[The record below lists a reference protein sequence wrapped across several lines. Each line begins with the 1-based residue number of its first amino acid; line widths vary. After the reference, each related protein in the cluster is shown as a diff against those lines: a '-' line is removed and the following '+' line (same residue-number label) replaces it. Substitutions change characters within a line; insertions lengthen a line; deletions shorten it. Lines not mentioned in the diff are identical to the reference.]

1 MRSMADDMEWTS
13 HARVVRAGLR
23 RFADEG
29 HWCWTRE
36 NLDELLR
43 PYALGDPRSQQLLG
57 ELAAKGAAE
66 MTMENDACSL
76 RILDPSLI

>member
-1 MRSMADDMEWTS
+1 MADDTEWTS

-29 HWCWTRE
+29 YWCWTRE
-36 NLDELLR
+36 NLEKLFQ
-43 PYALGDPRSQQLLG
+43 PYSLKDPKAQQLLG
-57 ELAAKGAAE
+57 ELAATGAAE
-66 MTMENDACSL
+66 VTIENDACSL

>member
-1 MRSMADDMEWTS
+1 MADDIEWTS

-29 HWCWTRE
+29 YWCWTRE
-36 NLDELLR
+36 NLEKLFH
-43 PYALGDPRSQQLLG
+43 PYSLKDPKVQQLLG
-57 ELAAKGAAE
+57 ELAATGAAE
-66 MTMENDACSL
+66 MTIENDAWSL